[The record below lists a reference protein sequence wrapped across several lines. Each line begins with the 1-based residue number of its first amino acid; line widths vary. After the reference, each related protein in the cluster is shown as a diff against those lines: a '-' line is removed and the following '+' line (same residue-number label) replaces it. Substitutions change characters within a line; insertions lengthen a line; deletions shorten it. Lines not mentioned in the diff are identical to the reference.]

1 MLEWTGER
9 FLPWIEGAQI
19 HYEHLH
25 RYAFAAQFVKGKKV
39 LDLACGEGYG
49 SYILAQEAD
58 SVVGVDIDERAIN
71 HAQSRYL
78 RKGLH
83 FIKGSITEI
92 PIEGEQEFDVIVCFE
107 AIEHIKD
114 HDKLLSEVKRLIK
127 DDGVFIVS
135 TPNKATYTDAPGYNN
150 PFHLKELYFDEFEH
164 LLRQYFKNVRFFG
177 QKVYTGSNIWDISLS
192 QDDSYREFAVEKADK
207 GFNFAESDRKVPL
220 YFVALT
226 SDVDLEPNI
235 FTPNSWLVDVSDTI
249 IVELIIKDMRIRSL
263 ETDLQQKS
271 AQIGSLETDLR
282 QKSAQIGSLET
293 DLRQKS
299 AQIGSLETDL
309 RQKSA
314 QIGSLEIQI
323 QQINRGIV
331 MQLLTKYQRVVNKLL
346 PLGSRRRNC
355 YELGL
360 SAIRIIINEGWGS
373 FWSIAKD
380 RLRKKKAG

>member
-25 RYAFAAQFVKGKKV
+25 RYVFAAQFVKGKKV

-58 SVVGVDIDERAIN
+58 SVIGVDIDERAIN
-71 HAQSRYL
+71 HAQSSYL

-92 PIEGEQEFDVIVCFE
+92 PIEGEREFDVIVCFE

-127 DDGVFIVS
+127 DDGIFIVS
-135 TPNKATYTDAPGYNN
+135 TPNKATYTDEPGCNN
-150 PFHLKELYFDEFEH
+150 PFHLKELYFDELED
-164 LLRQYFKNVRFFG
+164 LLRQYFKNVRFLG
-177 QKVYTGSNIWDISLS
+177 QRVYIGSNIWDISLS
-192 QDDSYREFAVEKADK
+192 QDDSYREFVVEKGDK
-207 GFNFAESDRKVPL
+207 RFNFTESNRKVPI
-220 YFVALT
+220 YFIALT
-226 SDVDLEPNI
+226 SDADLEPNI
-235 FTPNSWLVDVSDTI
+235 FTPNSWLVDISHSFI
-249 IVELIIKDMRIRSL
+249 AELMTKDIRIESL

-271 AQIGSLETDLR
+271 AHISSLETDI
-282 QKSAQIGSLET
+282 QHKNAQI
-293 DLRQKS
+293 R
-299 AQIGSLETDL
+299 
-309 RQKSA
+309 
-314 QIGSLEIQI
+314 SLEIQI
-323 QQINRGIV
+323 QQINHGIV
-331 MQLLTKYQRVVNKLL
+331 MQLLSRYQRVVNKLL

-355 YELGL
+355 YELWL

-380 RLRKKKAG
+380 RLRKKKTV

>member
-25 RYAFAAQFVKGKKV
+25 RYAFAAQFVKGRKV

-49 SYILAQEAD
+49 SYMMAQEAD

-71 HAQSRYL
+71 HAQSKYL

-92 PIEGEQEFDVIVCFE
+92 PIEGEREFDVIVCFE
-107 AIEHIKD
+107 AIEHVKD

-135 TPNKATYTDAPGYNN
+135 TPNKAIYTDKLQYRN
-150 PFHLKELYFDEFEH
+150 PFHLKELYFNELEP
-164 LLRQYFKNVRFFG
+164 LLRQHFKNVRFLG
-177 QKVYTGSNIWDISLS
+177 QRISTGSNIWDISAS
-192 QDDSYREFAVEKADK
+192 RDASYAEFVLERGAER
-207 GFNFAESDRKVPL
+207 FHFAGSDLKVPV
-220 YFVALT
+220 YFIALT
-226 SDVDLEPNI
+226 SDGDLKPPI
-235 FTPNSWLVDVSDTI
+235 IAQNSWLVDVSDDLYA
-249 IVELIIKDMRIRSL
+249 ELMDKDVRLNAL
-263 ETDLQQKS
+263 EGDLQRKS
-271 AQIGSLETDLR
+271 AQITSLDGDLQR
-282 QKSAQIGSLET
+282 KSAQI
-293 DLRQKS
+293 R
-299 AQIGSLETDL
+299 
-309 RQKSA
+309 
-314 QIGSLEIQI
+314 SLEIQI
-323 QQINRGIV
+323 QQINHGIV
-331 MQLLTKYQRVVNKLL
+331 MQLLSRYQRVVNKLL

-355 YELGL
+355 YELWL

-380 RLRKKKAG
+380 RLRKKKTG

>member
-49 SYILAQEAD
+49 SYIMAQEAD
-58 SVVGVDIDERAIN
+58 SVIGVEIDERAIN

-127 DDGVFIVS
+127 NDGVFIVS
-135 TPNKATYTDAPGYNN
+135 TPNKATFTDKPGCNA
-150 PFHLKELYFDEFEH
+150 PFHLKELYFNELEH
-164 LLRQYFKNVRFFG
+164 LLRQHFKNVRFFG
-177 QKVYTGSNIWDISLS
+177 QRVYPGSNIWDISLS
-192 QDDSYREFAVEKADK
+192 QDGSYREFVIEKGDK
-207 GFNFAESDRKVPL
+207 RFNFAESDRKVPL
-220 YFVALT
+220 YFIALT
-226 SDVDLEPNI
+226 SDVDLEPDI
-235 FTPNSWLVDVSDTI
+235 FTPNSWLVDVSDTLI
-249 IVELIIKDMRIRSL
+249 TELITKDMRIGGLEADLQQKSAQITSLESDLQQKSAQIRSL

-271 AQIGSLETDLR
+271 AQIR
-282 QKSAQIGSLET
+282 
-293 DLRQKS
+293 
-299 AQIGSLETDL
+299 
-309 RQKSA
+309 
-314 QIGSLEIQI
+314 SLEIQI

-331 MQLLTKYQRVVNKLL
+331 MQLLRRYQRVVNKLL

-380 RLRKKKAG
+380 RLRKKKTV

>member
-49 SYILAQEAD
+49 SYMMAQEAD

-107 AIEHIKD
+107 AIEHVKD

-135 TPNKATYTDAPGYNN
+135 TPNKATYTDTHGLIS
-150 PFHLKELYFDEFEH
+150 PFHLKELYFDELEH

-177 QKVYTGSNIWDISLS
+177 QRVYTGSNIWDISLS
-192 QDDSYREFAVEKADK
+192 QDDSYRKFAVERGDK

-220 YFVALT
+220 YFIALT
-226 SDVDLEPNI
+226 SDVDLEPDI
-235 FTPNSWLVDVSDTI
+235 FTTNSWLVDVSDKLSA
-249 IVELIIKDMRIRSL
+249 ELTQGIRIASLESDLQQKSAHISSL

-271 AQIGSLETDLR
+271 AHISSLEV
-282 QKSAQIGSLET
+282 
-293 DLRQKS
+293 
-299 AQIGSLETDL
+299 
-309 RQKSA
+309 
-314 QIGSLEIQI
+314 QI
-323 QQINRGIV
+323 QQINHGIV
-331 MQLLTKYQRVVNKLL
+331 MQLLSRYQRVVNKLL

-355 YELGL
+355 YELWL

-380 RLRKKKAG
+380 RLRKKKTV